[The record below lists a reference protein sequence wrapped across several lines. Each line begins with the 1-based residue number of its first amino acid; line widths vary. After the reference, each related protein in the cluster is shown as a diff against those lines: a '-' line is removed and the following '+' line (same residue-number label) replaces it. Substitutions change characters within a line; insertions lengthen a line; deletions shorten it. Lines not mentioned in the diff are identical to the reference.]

1 MPWPPLLNPA
11 SEKLTMNDKEI
22 KSHIEK
28 TSLIGQRVRKPDAPD
43 KSTGKTRYINDMT
56 LPQMLF
62 GKILHAGRPHAE
74 IVSID
79 TSAAEKLPGVHGV
92 LTGKDVAGLKFGFVR
107 DNVALKDKVRCEH
120 DEVAAV
126 AAESEEIAEQALRL
140 IRVEYKDL
148 PGVFSPEDGRSEDA
162 PLIQDGFPENK
173 SLHFEFKHGDLA
185 AAEAESDFI
194 VDNVFRVH
202 HVTHCCMGTSCAIA
216 DFDNNGKLTI
226 YAQTQYPYNYK
237 MDLAPALGMHPGDIR
252 VIQPPVG
259 GAFGSKLDVYPYEP
273 IAALLARKTGRPVK
287 VTYTREEEFKSAPTR
302 QPAVIHMRTGCR
314 KDGTLTFRSADVLL
328 DNGAYTS
335 WGPTIPVVMM
345 RTVSG
350 HYRVPVIDF
359 NAQAIY
365 TNNPYAGSF
374 RGYGNVQTTFATAQQ
389 MDMLAEQLDM
399 DPLDFHLKNAQKSG
413 ERTPQKCFLRECALD
428 KCLTTAAEA
437 SDYVNKRKQYGRLRD
452 ADSRYKK
459 GIGLSS
465 SIHNA
470 GGAKIHKSDGC
481 GTMLKI
487 DDYARV
493 TLITGASEIGQGI
506 DAVITLIVAEELGV
520 PVEHVTIMNNDSD
533 LAPWDVGVHA
543 SRTTF
548 IAGEGARRAAVK
560 AREQILNAAST
571 FTDIAA
577 DELDLRGGF
586 VVRDGDGSIV
596 FKLEKLL
603 RKMHFQPEP
612 ELVMVTDYYEPNS
625 EPEGTDHISDM
636 SAAYAHAVHIAEIT
650 VDTWTGEIT
659 VDKVTS
665 AQDVGRV
672 ISRTGLEAQIEG
684 GIAIG
689 LGYALTENMQL
700 EEGML
705 KNPCFRDYK
714 VITAPEM
721 PELDLHFIE
730 DGCAEGPYGAKGAS
744 ELPTIVIAPAIAN
757 AFYNA
762 TGVRILS
769 TPLSPEK
776 VVRALLQIQEGEENS
791 TNSLAA
797 AAAS

>member
-1 MPWPPLLNPA
+1 
-11 SEKLTMNDKEI
+11 MNTRETGTPI
-22 KSHIEK
+22 KK
-28 TSLIGQRVRKPDAPD
+28 TSLIGQRVRKPDALD
-43 KSTGKTRYINDMT
+43 KATGKTRYINDMV
-56 LPQMLF
+56 LPQMLY
-62 GKILHAGRPHAE
+62 GKVLHAGRPHAE
-74 IVSID
+74 ILSID
-79 TSAAEKLPGVHGV
+79 VSAAEALPGVHCV
-92 LTGKDVAGLKFGFVR
+92 LTGKDAAGLRFGFVR
-107 DNVALKDKVRCEH
+107 DNVALKTTVRCEH
-120 DEVAAV
+120 DEIAAV
-126 AAESEEIAEQALRL
+126 AAETEEIAEQALRL
-140 IRVEYKDL
+140 IEVEFRDL
-148 PGVFSPEDGRSEDA
+148 PGVFSPEDGCRDDA
-162 PLIQDGFPENK
+162 PLIREEFPGNK
-173 SLHFEFKHGDLA
+173 SLHFEFHHGDLA
-185 AAEAESDFI
+185 AAEAESDII
-194 VDNVFRVH
+194 VDNVFRPH

-226 YAQTQYPYNYK
+226 YSQTQYPYNYK

-273 IAALLARKTGRPVK
+273 IAALLAKATGRPVK
-287 VTYTREEEFKSAPTR
+287 VMYTREEEFRSAPTR

-314 KDGTLTFRSADVLL
+314 KDGTLTFRSAEVLL
-328 DNGAYTS
+328 DNGACTS

-350 HYRVPVIDF
+350 HYRVPVVHF

-399 DPLDFHLKNAQKSG
+399 DPIAFHLKNAQKSG
-413 ERTPQKCFLRECALD
+413 ERTPQETFLRECALD
-428 KCLTTAAEA
+428 KCLTTAADA
-437 SDYVNKRKQYGRLRD
+437 AGYVEKRKQYGQRQGTD
-452 ADSRYKK
+452 DRYKK
-459 GIGLSS
+459 GIGLAS

-481 GTMLKI
+481 GTILKV

-520 PVEHVTIMNNDSD
+520 PVEHVNIMNNDSD
-533 LAPWDVGVHA
+533 LGPWDVGVHA

-560 AREQILNAAST
+560 AREQILNAASN
-571 FTDIAA
+571 FSGIAA
-577 DELDLRGGF
+577 NELDLRGGF
-586 VVRDGDGSIV
+586 VTRDDDGSIV

-603 RKMHFQPEP
+603 RKMHFQAEP

-625 EPEGTDHISDM
+625 EPEGANHISDM

-659 VDKVTS
+659 VDKITS

-672 ISRTGLEAQIEG
+672 INRTGLEAQIEG

-700 EEGML
+700 EKGL
-705 KNPCFRDYK
+705 LQNPSFRDYK

-730 DGCAEGPYGAKGAS
+730 DGCAEGPYGAKGVS

-757 AFYNA
+757 AFCNA
-762 TGVRILS
+762 TGVRILNP
-769 TPLSPEK
+769 PLSPEK
-776 VVRALLQIQEGEENS
+776 VVRALLEARGAGDKS
-791 TNSLAA
+791 TVQPAA
-797 AAAS
+797 AAAAR